1 VKKKSLK
8 LLLNRDTLRSLVSPE
23 DLDKIQ
29 GGIVSSDNL
38 QCMRDRNKTIN
49 PY

>member
-1 VKKKSLK
+1 MKKKSLK
-8 LLLNRDTLRSLVSPE
+8 LQLNRETLRSLVSPE

-38 QCMRDRNKTIN
+38 QCMRERTKGID